1 MNLISAKDLPAKGIP
16 YSNSHRRRLEA
27 RGDFPKRVPLS
38 GGRYAYVLEEIERWI
53 ADRVSAR
60 KAA

>member
-1 MNLISAKDLPAKGIP
+1 MNLISAKDLPAMGIHW
-16 YSNSHRRRLEA
+16 SNSTLRRYEQK
-27 RGDFPKRVPLS
+27 DQFPRRVPLS
-38 GGRYAYVLEEIERWI
+38 GGRYAYVREEIERWI